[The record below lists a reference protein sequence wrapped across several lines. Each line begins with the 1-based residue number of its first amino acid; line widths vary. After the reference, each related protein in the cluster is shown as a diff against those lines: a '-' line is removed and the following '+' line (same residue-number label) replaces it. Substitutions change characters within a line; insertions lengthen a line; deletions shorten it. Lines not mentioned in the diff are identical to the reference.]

1 MQFINRYVEGR
12 QEIGHIDLLQKF
24 SYIEVPEQ
32 DAEKVM
38 DALNGTTYKGREVR
52 CNDADEK
59 GHGTAARGG
68 RSRAEGNSRSDSR
81 SESRDSRKGESRR
94 GESRKADA
102 PSTRKG
108 SKKENGKAAGTQRG
122 GYNFDAFDKR
132 SKRDNDASSN
142 SRRGRRGAA
151 RMESG
156 RPDDWRQFFQGND
169 IILRGEEPDF
179 SEEGWARRRPKKK

>member
-12 QEIGHIDLLQKF
+12 QEIGHIDLLSKF

-59 GHGTAARGG
+59 GHGAAPRGG
-68 RSRAEGNSRSDSR
+68 RSRAEGNNRTESRDNRR
-81 SESRDSRKGESRR
+81 SESRKS
-94 GESRKADA
+94 ESRKADA
-102 PSTRKG
+102 PTTRKG
-108 SKKENGKAAGTQRG
+108 GRKESGKAASARG

-132 SKRDNDASSN
+132 SKRDNEASSN

-156 RPDDWRQFFQGND
+156 RPDDWRQFFQGHD

-179 SEEGWARRRPKKK
+179 SEEGWARRKPKKK